1 MKGKR
6 SIWGETSVIH
16 LLEMFHNCLWE
27 QSRCRIQKR
36 TGPPKEFRAFVQI
49 AQRYVEMTKDDP
61 LIHKSVT
68 RCVNGLREY
77 LEVERSRVP
86 EDVLFQ
92 ADRLECLV
100 FAGYDP
106 SFEGDEPPGL

>member
-1 MKGKR
+1 MPDSEKDRAAEEVVALWATFGLALSNKR
-6 SIWGETSVIH
+6 RYPV
-16 LLEMFHNCLWE
+16 
-27 QSRCRIQKR
+27 Q
-36 TGPPKEFRAFVQI
+36 EFRAFVQI

-100 FAGYDP
+100 FAGHDP

>member
-1 MKGKR
+1 MPDSEKDRAAEEVVALWATFGLALSNKR
-6 SIWGETSVIH
+6 RYPV
-16 LLEMFHNCLWE
+16 
-27 QSRCRIQKR
+27 Q
-36 TGPPKEFRAFVQI
+36 EFRAFVQI

-77 LEVERSRVP
+77 LEVERRRVP

>member
-1 MKGKR
+1 MPDSEKDRAAEEVVALWATFGLALSNKR
-6 SIWGETSVIH
+6 RYPV
-16 LLEMFHNCLWE
+16 
-27 QSRCRIQKR
+27 Q
-36 TGPPKEFRAFVQI
+36 EFRAFVQI

-106 SFEGDEPPGL
+106 YFEGDEPPGL

>member
-1 MKGKR
+1 MPDSEKDRAAEEVVALWATFGLALSNKR
-6 SIWGETSVIH
+6 RYPV
-16 LLEMFHNCLWE
+16 
-27 QSRCRIQKR
+27 Q
-36 TGPPKEFRAFVQI
+36 EFRAFVQI

>member
-1 MKGKR
+1 MPDSEKDRAAEEVVALWATFGLALSNKR
-6 SIWGETSVIH
+6 RYPV
-16 LLEMFHNCLWE
+16 
-27 QSRCRIQKR
+27 Q
-36 TGPPKEFRAFVQI
+36 EFRAFVQM

-61 LIHKSVT
+61 LIHKRVT

-86 EDVLFQ
+86 GDVLFQ